1 MPSGDINPEEQSP
14 EGIYTDTDTD
24 IYTDIYP
31 NTYIDY
37 TQVHT
42 QTYTPAKQ
50 GRT

>member
-1 MPSGDINPEEQSP
+1 MPSGDCSSGFMSP

-42 QTYTPAKQ
+42 
-50 GRT
+50 